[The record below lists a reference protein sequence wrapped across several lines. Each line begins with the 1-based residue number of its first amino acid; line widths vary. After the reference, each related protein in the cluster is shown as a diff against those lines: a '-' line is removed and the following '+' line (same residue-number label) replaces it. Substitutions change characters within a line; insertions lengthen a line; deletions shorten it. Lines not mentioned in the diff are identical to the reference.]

1 MPQKRRKS
9 AYVWLWV
16 LALAALSAA
25 ISITHY
31 KIGDSD
37 YYWHCMYGQILA
49 TTHKMPTT
57 DPVSWLAAESGLHYI
72 DYSCFCDLLLYKLSL
87 LGPIET
93 YGGLLF
99 FLLFSIPVTILIFD
113 LWGQGVIQRL
123 QQGWQ
128 TALLSLAI
136 LVGCLVLQLPADPCS
151 RPKLVSLLL
160 FILSVYWIQKPG
172 FKCFP
177 TIFIAILWANLH
189 GTALPALFILQAGA
203 LFLDVLPTSNANC
216 LQFTHDKNWSPHL
229 LILLLSILAGGI
241 NPYGFRLYS
250 QLAEIQRANKIIHIT
265 ELSPSTLNLSAS
277 TFAARQSS
285 AAMILLLLLLVY
297 LILCP
302 HKIPA
307 KNLLP
312 VAMTGCMML
321 LHVRFIG
328 WFFAALTIFILQ
340 EADRLLPICEVS
352 NKHARP
358 QCAIL
363 AASILG
369 SVLWCTFQFAPTAE
383 NARPI
388 RYPSETLLEVIAAQ
402 NPQHLYS
409 SAIGTGTFFA
419 YNGTPCFVDSR
430 IELYPS
436 EVLHDFRVLEGSVP
450 YTDTTIDYFGPIID
464 KYQFDMMVLC
474 QHDNVGLTAYMSQR
488 SDWQLIYTSSVYA
501 VFVPHT

>member
-1 MPQKRRKS
+1 MKTIVIPQFYRGPSGQKGLYNRQE
-9 AYVWLWV
+9 VG
-16 LALAALSAA
+16 LARAFAALGCRAVVLYPEPGA
-25 ISITHY
+25 KAPRIETPEPNVKICYMPAVAFGVQAFY
-31 KIGDSD
+31 KS
-37 YYWHCMYGQILA
+37 WQILLDEHA
-49 TTHKMPTT
+49 DAVHVMGDNSLGVP
-57 DPVSWLAAESGLHYI
+57 GLYRFCQKHGI
-72 DYSCFCDLLLYKLSL
+72 LFYS
-87 LGPIET
+87 
-93 YGGLLF
+93 
-99 FLLFSIPVTILIFD
+99 
-113 LWGQGVIQRL
+113 
-123 QQGWQ
+123 
-128 TALLSLAI
+128 
-136 LVGCLVLQLPADPCS
+136 QL
-151 RPKLVSLLL
+151 
-160 FILSVYWIQKPG
+160 
-172 FKCFP
+172 
-177 TIFIAILWANLH
+177 
-189 GTALPALFILQAGA
+189 GA
-203 LFLDVLPTSNANC
+203 LKSTSNHAAVRRVMD
-216 LQFTHDKNWSPHL
+216 LL
-229 LILLLSILAGGI
+229 LILLLSLLAGGI

-250 QLAEIQRANKIIHIT
+250 QLAEIQRASKIIHIT
-265 ELSPSTLNLSAS
+265 ELSPPTLNLSAS
-277 TFAARQSS
+277 TFAAQQSS

-302 HKIPA
+302 HKIPT

-363 AASILG
+363 AAPILG

-388 RYPSETLLEVIAAQ
+388 RYPSETLLEVIATQ

-436 EVLHDFRVLEGSVP
+436 EVLHDFQVLEGSVP

-501 VFVPHT
+501 VFVPKT